1 MKSFA
6 KLGFLS
12 AVTSALL
19 GMAASSWAQ
28 TSPTNK
34 DDDWHF
40 TASAGAGTVP
50 KYLGS
55 NQQHGVLGLGL
66 SASKG
71 NFYVGTLPGAGIP
84 GSAAPV
90 AGLGYNFYSGGN
102 CRATAGVTPS
112 MGRRQSDADRLNGMG
127 DTKVGINAF
136 ANASCNTEWLRLNGT
151 VQTDVS
157 GKKHGTSLEVEAL
170 ARVLSHASGL
180 NVYAGP
186 GLAWGDSKFNQTQF
200 GVSSAQSSSSS
211 LPAYSAQKGVIAPY
225 LVLGM
230 EMPIDKHWSIN
241 AGIKAGSLRGSA
253 AESPLTQSKTQKAG
267 VVMAT
272 YAF

>member
-28 TSPTNK
+28 PSPTNK

-71 NFYVGTLPGAGIP
+71 NFYIGTLPGAGIP

-90 AGLGYNFYSGGN
+90 AGLGYNFYSAGN
-102 CRATAGVTPS
+102 CRATAGITPS

-127 DTKVGINAF
+127 DIKVGINAF

-170 ARVLSHASGL
+170 ARVLSHSSGL

-200 GVSSAQSSSSS
+200 GVSSAQSSSSG

-225 LVLGM
+225 AVVGM
-230 EMPIDKHWSIN
+230 EMPGGFKSEVQHLI
-241 AGIKAGSLRGSA
+241 R
-253 AESPLTQSKTQKAG
+253 
-267 VVMAT
+267 
-272 YAF
+272 